1 MIGALDFGAPA
12 ALLALALVPLVAAA
26 LWRGDRRRS
35 AADRAVGGAPA
46 LRLGRSRW
54 RRWLRAALVLAALAA
69 IVLAAARPQWGE
81 QQRTVAQRGI
91 DVAIALDV
99 SRSMTATDVQPS
111 RARAAAAAL
120 DELLASMSGDRG
132 ALVTFAGSALV
143 RSPLTRDLD
152 ALAQLVARAQAE
164 AALTRPGSN
173 VGVALQR
180 ALEALDVESPART
193 QVIVIVSDGEDPSER
208 RLVDFAV
215 ELAADRSVRI
225 YAAVAGTA
233 GGGEL
238 PGAQLPGGGTEVSVA
253 DPGLLAAA
261 AAETGGELRSLGSL
275 PGLAVT
281 FRRLQQTRFAE
292 EEESAPVE
300 RFQWFAGAALALLAA
315 HTLVAEGGRRRPL
328 GRLRPRLLSAP
339 ATVLLAALGALL
351 LAACGGSVAYR
362 ETRAA
367 NEAYDAGRYEE
378 ALERYEAAAEAEPT
392 PADLATLAFDRGN
405 ALHRLERYE
414 EATEASAQAANETED
429 AALAAV
435 AAYALGS
442 HAVRAGRLE
451 VARDAFVTALLRDP
465 DDADAR
471 ANLEIVLRALAPP
484 EAPPTPPETPGE
496 QPPEGGDSASGA
508 PDAGSPDAGATD
520 ADAGVGPPGGDPSA
534 APPTGQQPGGV
545 PVPGSGDPGDLG
557 APLEPGATG
566 AQSAEEA
573 RAALEAALAE
583 LESGEIPL
591 EEALRILD
599 LVRQLDALA
608 ALGAEPSPGR
618 SLPPR

>member
-1 MIGALDFGAPA
+1 VIGSLGFGAPA

-26 LWRGDRRRS
+26 LWRGDQRRA
-35 AADRAVGGAPA
+35 AADRVLGGAPA
-46 LRLGRSRW
+46 LRLGRSSW
-54 RRWLRAALVLAALAA
+54 RRWLRAAFLLGALAA

-81 QQRTVAQRGI
+81 AQRAVAQRGI

-99 SRSMTATDVQPS
+99 SRSMTATDVEPS
-111 RARAAAAAL
+111 RARAAATAL
-120 DELLASMSGDRG
+120 EELLANMSGDRA

-143 RSPLTRDLD
+143 RSPLTRDLE

-173 VGVALQR
+173 LGVALQR
-180 ALEALDVESPART
+180 ALDALDVEEPART

-208 RLVDFAV
+208 RIVDFAV
-215 ELAADRSVRI
+215 DTAADRGVRV
-225 YAAVAGTA
+225 YAAVAGTP

-238 PGAQLPGGGTEVSVA
+238 PGAQLSGGGPEVSIA
-253 DPGLLAAA
+253 DPGLLAGAA
-261 AAETGGELRSLGSL
+261 VETGGEFRSLASL

-292 EEESAPVE
+292 EEESAPIE
-300 RFQWFAGAALALLAA
+300 RFQWFGGTALALLAA

-328 GRLRPRLLSAP
+328 GRVGPRLLSTP
-339 ATVLLAALGALL
+339 ATVLLAALGTLL
-351 LAACGGSVAYR
+351 FAACGGSAAYE

-378 ALERYEAAAEAEPT
+378 ALERYEAAAGADPP
-392 PADLATLAFDRGN
+392 PADLATLAYDRGN
-405 ALHRLERYE
+405 ALHRLERYD
-414 EATEASAQAANETED
+414 EATEATAQAANETED
-429 AALAAV
+429 LALAAE

-442 HAVRAGRLE
+442 HAFRAGWLE
-451 VARDAFVTALLRDP
+451 AAREAFVTALLRDP
-465 DDADAR
+465 EDIGAR
-471 ANLEIVLRALAPP
+471 ANLEIVLRVLAPP
-484 EAPPTPPETPGE
+484 PEEVVPAFADSPPSDSDPEPGE
-496 QPPEGGDSASGA
+496 SDEGAADG
-508 PDAGSPDAGATD
+508 DAGA
-520 ADAGVGPPGGDPSA
+520 GPPGGDPA
-534 APPTGQQPGGV
+534 TAPPGQQPGGD
-545 PVPGSGDPGDLG
+545 PVPGAGVPGDSEL
-557 APLEPGATG
+557 PVDPNTSG

-583 LESGEIPL
+583 LEAGEIPL

-608 ALGAEPSPGR
+608 VLGEPPNTASP
-618 SLPPR
+618 LPPR